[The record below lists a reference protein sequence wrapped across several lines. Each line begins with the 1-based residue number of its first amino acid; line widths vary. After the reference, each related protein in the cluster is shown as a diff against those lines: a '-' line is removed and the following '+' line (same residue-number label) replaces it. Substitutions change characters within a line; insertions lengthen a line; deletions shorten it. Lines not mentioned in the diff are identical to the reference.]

1 MLRLR
6 TANPQTLK
14 RKSKTKLAENETG
27 SDSESVSEY
36 ENSKCETSSKSKS
49 ECHCSRSSNTPE
61 LVRARASL
69 GRISPSPPKQ
79 ERTEPGSLQAA
90 PQHLIREVI
99 RLQDAINALQ
109 GPLQAVVDALQ
120 GPYTSKKQKEEESKK
135 SPESMDMDKPNI
147 EELWPLV
154 LRELVEKN
162 NDICYIIQARLLN

>member
-61 LVRARASL
+61 LVS
-69 GRISPSPPKQ
+69 
-79 ERTEPGSLQAA
+79 
-90 PQHLIREVI
+90 EVI

-154 LRELVEKN
+154 LRELVEKK
-162 NDICYIIQARLLN
+162 Q